1 MAASGRRAY
10 RLVMFTSQESATP
23 QPSTETEY
31 ECDFC
36 GRTVYRA
43 VAVEHAEHEDDEP
56 ETVTLCLECVR
67 GVD

>member
-1 MAASGRRAY
+1 
-10 RLVMFTSQESATP
+10 V
-23 QPSTETEY
+23 Y

-36 GRTVYRA
+36 GRTVYRV

-56 ETVTLCLECVR
+56 EVVTLCLECVR

>member
-1 MAASGRRAY
+1 MFASP
-10 RLVMFTSQESATP
+10 EPATP
-23 QPSTETEY
+23 QSSAHRDVY

-56 ETVTLCLECVR
+56 EIVTLCLECVR